1 MDSHPWKMLMPLF
14 WLVTACV
21 GVLLLVAVIA
31 FAIQAHIM
39 RVYFPHL
46 VRIFQEKP
54 LFITPFAKPVEDA
67 EAVQCASTDGVIL
80 RGCYLRA
87 AGNRKGVIV
96 FGLEYGSNRWAC
108 LPFCERLRAEGFD
121 IFSFE
126 FRGQGESPV
135 QAGYEPMQWVTNF
148 EVEDFRAAI
157 AYLKSRPDADPRGI
171 GFFGISKG
179 AGAGFLAAVA
189 DPYVR
194 CGITDGLFATHT
206 TMVPYMKRFVL
217 IYGKDS
223 RLIRNLPDWYFRLMA
238 HVGMRRVEKERRC
251 RFPHLERAMGNFS
264 PRPLLMIHGAAD
276 NYIKPEMARALFDSA
291 GQPKELWLVEGAK
304 HNQALLVARTAYQE
318 RLAAFFTTHL
328 APDAAARPALAAR

>member
-1 MDSHPWKMLMPLF
+1 MNSHPWKMLMSLF

-21 GVLLLVAVIA
+21 GVLLLVAVTA

-67 EAVQCASTDGVIL
+67 EAVQCPSTDGVNL

-157 AYLKSRPDADPRGI
+157 AYLKSRPDADP
-171 GFFGISKG
+171 
-179 AGAGFLAAVA
+179 
-189 DPYVR
+189 
-194 CGITDGLFATHT
+194 
-206 TMVPYMKRFVL
+206 
-217 IYGKDS
+217 
-223 RLIRNLPDWYFRLMA
+223 
-238 HVGMRRVEKERRC
+238 
-251 RFPHLERAMGNFS
+251 
-264 PRPLLMIHGAAD
+264 
-276 NYIKPEMARALFDSA
+276 
-291 GQPKELWLVEGAK
+291 
-304 HNQALLVARTAYQE
+304 
-318 RLAAFFTTHL
+318 
-328 APDAAARPALAAR
+328 